1 MHTTR
6 MTGSM
11 RWSLEARLRELEERL
26 SVLERPREGDA
37 SLDVTALHLHL
48 SRERDQIAD
57 ALANATL
64 IDDDPYDTEAIEIGD
79 MVTVRAIEGGVEERY
94 ILVDQT
100 VGSRTRP
107 DWMSAISPLGAAL
120 LGRGKGDE
128 VAVQTPGG
136 IASYRIL
143 DFERYVDVEESKDP
157 ANRMVDHTSDARKT
171 REFQPDTLPKDSW
184 SVDEL
189 VQEMKI
195 DGPAT

>member
-11 RWSLEARLRELEERL
+11 RSSLEARLLELETRV
-26 SVLERPREGDA
+26 SVLERPRGGDA

-64 IDDDPYDTEAIEIGD
+64 IDDSPFDTEAIEIGD
-79 MVTVRAIEGGVEERY
+79 MVTVRAIEDGEEEQY

-100 VGSRTRP
+100 VGSRARP
-107 DWMSAISPLGAAL
+107 DWMSAKSPLGAAL
-120 LGRGKGDE
+120 LGRGKGDD

-136 IASYRIL
+136 TTSYRIL
-143 DFERYVDVEESKDP
+143 DFERYVDVDELKDA
-157 ANRMVDHTSDARKT
+157 ANRIVDHTSNTRQTSSRKP
-171 REFQPDTLPKDSW
+171 RP
-184 SVDEL
+184 
-189 VQEMKI
+189 
-195 DGPAT
+195 